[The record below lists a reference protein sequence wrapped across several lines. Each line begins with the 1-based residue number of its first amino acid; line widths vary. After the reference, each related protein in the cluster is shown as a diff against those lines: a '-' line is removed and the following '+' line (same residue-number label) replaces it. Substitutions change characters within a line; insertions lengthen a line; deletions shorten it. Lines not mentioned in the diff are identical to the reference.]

1 MTDTRATG
9 SRRPGVAARAIT
21 IAALAALVLGSGGCV
36 YRINIQQGNLL
47 DEEQIEQLEVGMTR
61 KQVRFLLGTP
71 MVDDPFHQERWDYLY
86 YLALGRKTPLKS
98 HMLTVYFEGDV
109 VSRIERH
116 GELEDTTM
124 EPRGLPEP
132 DQAG

>member
-1 MTDTRATG
+1 MTDRRANG
-9 SRRPGVAARAIT
+9 SRRLAVASRAVVIT
-21 IAALAALVLGSGGCV
+21 ALAALAVGAGGCV

-47 DEEQIEQLEVGMTR
+47 DEAQIEQLEIGMTR

-86 YLALGRKTPLKS
+86 YLRIGRKDPLKS
-98 HMLTVYFEGDV
+98 HMLTVHFDGDV
-109 VSRIERH
+109 VSRIERQ
-116 GELEDTTM
+116 GEVEDTTM

>member
-1 MTDTRATG
+1 MTETGATGTTRRSAATRA
-9 SRRPGVAARAIT
+9 VAV
-21 IAALAALVLGSGGCV
+21 IAAAALLLGAGGCV

-86 YLALGRKTPLKS
+86 YLRLGREDPVRS
-98 HMLTVYFEGDV
+98 HMLTVYFDGDT

-116 GELEDTTM
+116 GEVEDTTM

-132 DQAG
+132 DQSG

>member
-1 MTDTRATG
+1 MRDK
-9 SRRPGVAARAIT
+9 AAIGFGRYGRLVRGLAIG
-21 IAALAALVLGSGGCV
+21 ALVAVLLGSGGCV

-47 DEEQIEQLEVGMTR
+47 KTEQIEQLEVGMTR

-71 MVDDPFHQERWDYLY
+71 MVDDPFHQERWDYIY
-86 YLALGRKTPLKS
+86 YIRIGRRDPFQS
-98 HMLTVYFEGDV
+98 HMLTVYFDGDTV
-109 VSRIERH
+109 ARIERRNAA
-116 GELEDTTM
+116 EDTTP

>member
-1 MTDTRATG
+1 MTDTRAVSST
-9 SRRPGVAARAIT
+9 RPAVAART
-21 IAALAALVLGSGGCV
+21 IALAALAALLLASGGCV

-116 GELEDTTM
+116 GELEDTTL

>member
-1 MTDTRATG
+1 MTDRGATLGWTRG
-9 SRRPGVAARAIT
+9 RAWRGL
-21 IAALAALVLGSGGCV
+21 ALAALAGLMLGGCV

-71 MVDDPFHQERWDYLY
+71 MVNDPFHAERWDYVY
-86 YLALGRKTPLKS
+86 YLALGRKEPVMS
-98 HMLTVYFEGDV
+98 HMLTVWFEGDL

-116 GELEDTTM
+116 DQLEDETM

-132 DQAG
+132 DQSG